1 MRTNIAALMSTQT
14 VKYSADNKFKDFE
27 LFYSKLLTWIK
38 DKQGTLPP
46 EVNKEDPELGR
57 MVANART
64 YYKAGKL
71 MEEQVNRLNNVKEWY
86 FSQNDLLN
94 KNCDKLIE
102 FIKNNNNKM
111 PSQKGSSDEEKKLG
125 RLRKCIGEK
134 YNKNELPE
142 EIKTKLDRTEGW
154 CWTENVFEKNLEK
167 LKEYVRNNN
176 KLPKRTSQN
185 DTDTNKLALWC
196 SLMKSEQKEGKLCE
210 DKVNKLNA
218 VNLWEWF
225 WDDFDEYYVKASNW
239 IKENNNFPKER
250 SQNKYEKNL
259 SLWIKKTKQKMARKN
274 NDFNQDRIDKLHK
287 IGIFPMGKKN

>member
-27 LFYSKLLTWIK
+27 LFYSKLIAWIK
-38 DKQGTLPP
+38 DKEGALPA
-46 EVNKEDPELGR
+46 EVNKEDPQLGR

-64 YYKAGKL
+64 YYKVGKL
-71 MEEQVNRLNNVKEWY
+71 MEEQVNRLNAVKEWY

-102 FIKNNNNKM
+102 FMKNNNNKM
-111 PSQKGSSDEEKKLG
+111 PSQKGVSDEEKKLG

-134 YNKNELPE
+134 YNNNELSE
-142 EIKTKLDRTEGW
+142 EIKTKLDATEGW
-154 CWTENVFEKNLEK
+154 SWTENVFEKNLEK

-176 KLPKRTSQN
+176 KLPKRTSHN

-210 DKVNKLNA
+210 HKVNKLNA

-225 WDDFDEYYVKASNW
+225 GDDFDEYYIKVTDWVKNHNELPR
-239 IKENNNFPKER
+239 ENNKDA
-250 SQNKYEKNL
+250 YEKQLAYWVKN
-259 SLWIKKTKQKMARKN
+259 IKQKMSRNSSNLTPEKIAQLN
-274 NDFNQDRIDKLHK
+274 RIN
-287 IGIFPMGKKN
+287 IFPMGTKN